1 MNCTYGL
8 TNVLMR
14 EGESMHRFLR
24 TVGFSKYQKKH
35 RINELIKELAASAL
49 GQKGRFAVLGFKLVN
64 TSEWTPD
71 ESLEIWDGGL

>member
-24 TVGFSKYQKKH
+24 TFFLIKYQKKKI
-35 RINELIKELAASAL
+35 INYLI
-49 GQKGRFAVLGFKLVN
+49 
-64 TSEWTPD
+64 
-71 ESLEIWDGGL
+71 